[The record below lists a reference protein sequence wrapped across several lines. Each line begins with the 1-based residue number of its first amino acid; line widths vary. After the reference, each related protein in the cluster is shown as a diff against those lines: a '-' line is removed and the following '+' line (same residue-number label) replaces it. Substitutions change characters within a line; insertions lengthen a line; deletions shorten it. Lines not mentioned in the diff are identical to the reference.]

1 MKTAIAAL
9 IAATGLATSA
19 CVSASTAATPDGAAE
34 SGYPVTITNCG
45 KQYTFTK
52 APSRV
57 VVMNGGSVAEV
68 SSLLALGLEDRIV
81 ANAQSY
87 GASEVDGR
95 AAEIAKL
102 PTGDI
107 ELNDMMDIPREAM
120 VGLRPDF
127 VISTYDGGFRADAGF
142 ATREDLLAIGAGSY
156 APETS
161 CGDVGT
167 VSGTPSIEDSY
178 TLLRDL
184 GTIFGVKDRSEKLI
198 TESKR
203 RIAAVGAKVKGQDS
217 QQVMLVIPG
226 MSMGGDVGS
235 VGGNGIWNDIF
246 AKAGAENAFGDA
258 KDMFANLSREQVA
271 AADVDAL
278 VVVNYMSEDPDAD
291 ARKLLEQFPQWD
303 AARNDRYVVLSDS
316 VYLGPSNDLAV
327 EKIAA
332 TVHPEAD

>member
-1 MKTAIAAL
+1 MNRALAAMIAV
-9 IAATGLATSA
+9 TGLVTSA
-19 CVSASTAATPDGAAE
+19 CVSASTAATPRGATE

-45 KQYTFTK
+45 EQYTFTK
-52 APSRV
+52 APDRV

-95 AAEIAKL
+95 VAAIAKL
-102 PTGDI
+102 PNGGI
-107 ELNDMMDIPREAM
+107 ELNEMMDIPREAM
-120 VGLRPDF
+120 IGLRPDF

-142 ATREDLLAIGAGSY
+142 ATRADLLAVGANSY
-156 APETS
+156 APQTS

-184 GTIFGVKDRSEKLI
+184 GTIFGVRDRAEKLV

-203 RIAAVGAKVKGQDS
+203 RIAAVEAKVRGEDPGH
-217 QQVMLVIPG
+217 VLLVIPG
-226 MSMGGDVGS
+226 MSMGNDLS
-235 VGGNGIWNDIF
+235 AVGGNGIWNDIF
-246 AKAGAENAFGDA
+246 AKAGAENVFGDVS
-258 KDMFANLSREQVA
+258 DMFANVSKEQVA

-278 VVVNYMSEDPDAD
+278 VVVNYMSKDPDAD
-291 ARKLLEQFPQWD
+291 ARKLLDRFPQWD

-332 TVHPEAD
+332 AVHPEAD